1 MFSSEGV
8 GSAEMGMTR
17 APALPVGCLTFP
29 RGAGPEASLV
39 ISSLRSQGLTCPG
52 SHSRKGS

>member
-8 GSAEMGMTR
+8 GSAEMEMTR
-17 APALPVGCLTFP
+17 APALPVGCLRFP
-29 RGAGPEASLV
+29 LGAGPEAFLV
-39 ISSLRSQGLTCPG
+39 ISPLRSRGLTCPG